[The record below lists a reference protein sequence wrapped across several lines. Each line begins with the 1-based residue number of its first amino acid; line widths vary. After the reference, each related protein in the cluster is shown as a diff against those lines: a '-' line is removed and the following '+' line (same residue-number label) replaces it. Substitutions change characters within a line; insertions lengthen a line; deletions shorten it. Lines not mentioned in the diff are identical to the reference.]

1 MIADEAF
8 LMKKTELRN
17 CKKDQKLRMVI
28 GREHVD
34 ELVRLLGD
42 AQPFLC
48 RENVEQENG

>member
-17 CKKDQKLRMVI
+17 CKKDPKLRKVI
-28 GREHVD
+28 G
-34 ELVRLLGD
+34 ELVTLLGD
-42 AQPFLC
+42 AQPLLS